1 MEDIVLQRLIEAPCE
16 RVFKAFTDA
25 QDLMAW
31 HHATE
36 GWTTPFAE
44 ADLRVDGTYKIGF
57 RSPDGTQ
64 DFTLEGTYRE
74 IIPSEK
80 LVYTIGTDRMATVML
95 MKQEGK
101 TLLIWS
107 FTPETTNPRE
117 MQKQG
122 WAGLVD
128 NLVAYLKTT

>member
-1 MEDIVLQRLIEAPCE
+1 MEDIVLERLIDAPCE
-16 RVFKAFTDA
+16 RVFKAFTDPK
-25 QDLMAW
+25 DLMAW

-44 ADLRVDGTYKIGF
+44 ADLRVGGVYKIGF
-57 RSPDGTQ
+57 RSPDGAH

-74 IIPSEK
+74 IVPSEK
-80 LVYTIGTDRMATVML
+80 LVYSIGADRMATVMFI
-95 MKQEGK
+95 KQEGK

-107 FTPETTNPRE
+107 FTPENVNSRE

-122 WAGLVD
+122 WTGLVD
-128 NLVAYLKTT
+128 NLVAHLKTA